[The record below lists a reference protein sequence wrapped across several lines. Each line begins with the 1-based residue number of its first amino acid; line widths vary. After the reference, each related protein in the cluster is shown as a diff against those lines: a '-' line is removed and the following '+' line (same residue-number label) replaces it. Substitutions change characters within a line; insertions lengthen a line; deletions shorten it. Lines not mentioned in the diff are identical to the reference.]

1 MKMKGKNM
9 KGYEKMGDYEECP
22 DCNEVLS
29 GFLFLSRRGKNRK
42 KFWLVIKVIQGKKR
56 PYVARKLCAT
66 QGL

>member
-9 KGYEKMGDYEECP
+9 KGYESMGDYEECP

-42 KFWLVIKVIQGKKR
+42 KVLACNQGHI
-56 PYVARKLCAT
+56 
-66 QGL
+66 G